1 MEGLG
6 PIWPATRTQING
18 QSLGDAWP
26 CSVLGTGSDH
36 GWQHIVAFHKLS
48 QWLTYSLM
56 VPMQKLLKVHF
67 AGSELLTGLAEYRNG
82 GLLMDMGLIVLR
94 TEDAKRGLALYQQN
108 AQIEGQPN
116 TEVVPMFTP
125 DDDVVV
131 EWRAVTVGFLDELLP
146 QVNKL
151 LGLTGKSKLNL
162 AQMLEAGT
170 WKVRVYFLNHWSQS
184 NARQGG
190 REIAEIQRPITRGP
204 PIAVR
209 SPLFVAAT
217 RN

>member
-1 MEGLG
+1 MGAAPVITIPTLWSVVMEGLG

-26 CSVLGTGSDH
+26 CSVLDSGSHH

-170 WKVRVYFLNHWSQS
+170 WKV
-184 NARQGG
+184 
-190 REIAEIQRPITRGP
+190 
-204 PIAVR
+204 
-209 SPLFVAAT
+209 
-217 RN
+217 

>member
-1 MEGLG
+1 MLLSCANHRIDYLLAHPDTRTVTSPVITIPTLWSVVMEGLG
-6 PIWPATRTQING
+6 PIWPATRTKING

-26 CSVLGTGSDH
+26 CSVLNAGPDH

-170 WKVRVYFLNHWSQS
+170 WKV
-184 NARQGG
+184 
-190 REIAEIQRPITRGP
+190 
-204 PIAVR
+204 
-209 SPLFVAAT
+209 
-217 RN
+217 